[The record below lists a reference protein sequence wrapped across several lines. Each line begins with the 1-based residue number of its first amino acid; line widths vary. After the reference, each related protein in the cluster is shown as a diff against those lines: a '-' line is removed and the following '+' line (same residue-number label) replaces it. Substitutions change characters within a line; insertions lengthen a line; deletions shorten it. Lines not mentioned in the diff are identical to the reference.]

1 MIHDDYYKHYD
12 TIEFRLPRKV
22 QDMDKVDLWK
32 SCCGMYQTSF
42 SECRSAIHQ
51 VFLESLVTITELSE
65 KEEQEGDT
73 NFDRQDEL
81 QNIKTA
87 YQYLLNHCS
96 DKLKCVDQ
104 TTIVDKV
111 ILQ

>member
-1 MIHDDYYKHYD
+1 
-12 TIEFRLPRKV
+12 
-22 QDMDKVDLWK
+22 MDKVDLWK

-104 TTIVDKV
+104 TTIVEKV
-111 ILQ
+111 IIKLQYM